1 MPISTHT
8 TKCQSQHTPRNA
20 NLNTHTNKGHAC
32 SHTLTAT
39 TAPKAASSP
48 RFARAAALTA
58 RHNHACQSSVRPA
71 AAARSLMNELTS
83 AISFFI
89 ARLLLNLKFLVLL
102 ATFVPSLI
110 SPLQCPVRKVSFA
123 PQTSLSHR
131 LVHSAASAPQTLPF
145 LRPVQLMSTPH
156 QVREDVAI

>member
-8 TKCQSQHTPRNA
+8 TKCESQHTPRNA

-123 PQTSLSHR
+123 PQTSPSRHR
-131 LVHSAASAPQTLPF
+131 ALSAAFVHRTLLF
-145 LRPVQLMSTPH
+145 LHLVQMTSTPQ
-156 QVREDVAI
+156 QVC